1 MIKTMSKK
9 SKDHITTTIDMGEYL
24 VVVVMV
30 KMNHADEGRALPY
43 FTITSLCN
51 ENYLNDER
59 GW

>member
-1 MIKTMSKK
+1 MSKK

-43 FTITSLCN
+43 FAITCLCD
-51 ENYLNDER
+51 ENYLINQ
-59 GW
+59 

>member
-1 MIKTMSKK
+1 MSKK